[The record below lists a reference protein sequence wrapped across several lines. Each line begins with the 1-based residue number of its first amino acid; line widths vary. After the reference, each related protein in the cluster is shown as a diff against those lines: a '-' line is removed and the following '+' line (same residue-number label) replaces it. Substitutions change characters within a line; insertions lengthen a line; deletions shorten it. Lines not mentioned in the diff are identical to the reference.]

1 MNLDDSDT
9 SVERQR
15 NRSYSVERNSPRNS
29 PSSGSTYAEVASSR
43 SVRTQRTRKRRCI
56 NAFRRQNPDRAR
68 RCFEDAPVHHSPI
81 SLTRNHNHNR
91 RPLRELNHETETTML
106 MRMDVDTQQNQPN
119 QSNQSNPNQQIGVD
133 VMATNTNIA
142 IRTEEQ
148 LELEEMRDFHFN
160 IENDANLQDAME
172 DEFGDHSSSASASRS
187 PVRAHSDAV
196 DDVSASELTA
206 EYILSKL
213 YNYMKIS
220 EMSKY
225 GIRVFEMT
233 FSSYLPYLSEADL
246 TRLATSYWCNGQHFN
261 CMAAHRGDRIKST
274 IGIGHSVT
282 ATSISMAQSQFNSL
296 FRQQMR
302 GLRGQEMGDGPV
314 LTLRITSELLDA
326 AMQSGAS
333 VDKIEAMLLQK
344 RRDEGVPLV
353 TQRPFKGSH
362 SPSLMWGSS
371 AKAHNRGRQRF
382 YQTKYEKDFYLRNLK
397 HRFWNHEVLV
407 RVFIQ
412 NGWLTPNLADYAVK
426 TFVKSIYRRV
436 LQSQAATSPSGTTC
450 TRFSENFLHS
460 FFVSYFCLD
469 DIPKMYRAQ
478 IAAMNAK
485 IAKGG
490 DEAASTRHGK
500 ISEETLRRWCELVE
514 LLASRGAADARS
526 YRTEF
531 AQMIPLQYALKIGQ
545 NTFKIISSS
554 HRDKNRMLIPEHFL
568 REHNICVPDDIWD
581 VLVGYL

>member
-1 MNLDDSDT
+1 
-9 SVERQR
+9 
-15 NRSYSVERNSPRNS
+15 
-29 PSSGSTYAEVASSR
+29 
-43 SVRTQRTRKRRCI
+43 
-56 NAFRRQNPDRAR
+56 
-68 RCFEDAPVHHSPI
+68 
-81 SLTRNHNHNR
+81 
-91 RPLRELNHETETTML
+91 
-106 MRMDVDTQQNQPN
+106 
-119 QSNQSNPNQQIGVD
+119 
-133 VMATNTNIA
+133 
-142 IRTEEQ
+142 
-148 LELEEMRDFHFN
+148 
-160 IENDANLQDAME
+160 
-172 DEFGDHSSSASASRS
+172 
-187 PVRAHSDAV
+187 
-196 DDVSASELTA
+196 
-206 EYILSKL
+206 
-213 YNYMKIS
+213 
-220 EMSKY
+220 
-225 GIRVFEMT
+225 
-233 FSSYLPYLSEADL
+233 
-246 TRLATSYWCNGQHFN
+246 
-261 CMAAHRGDRIKST
+261 
-274 IGIGHSVT
+274 
-282 ATSISMAQSQFNSL
+282 
-296 FRQQMR
+296 
-302 GLRGQEMGDGPV
+302 MG
-314 LTLRITSELLDA
+314 
-326 AMQSGAS
+326 S

-344 RRDEGVPLV
+344 RRDEGIPLV
-353 TQRPFKGSH
+353 TQRNCSH
-362 SPSLMWGSS
+362 SHSSLMWGSS
-371 AKAHNRGRQRF
+371 ANNRGRQRF

-490 DEAASTRHGK
+490 AEAASTRHGK

-568 REHNICVPDDIWD
+568 SEHNICVPDDIWD
-581 VLVGYL
+581 VLVSYL

>member
-1 MNLDDSDT
+1 MS
-9 SVERQR
+9 
-15 NRSYSVERNSPRNS
+15 
-29 PSSGSTYAEVASSR
+29 
-43 SVRTQRTRKRRCI
+43 
-56 NAFRRQNPDRAR
+56 
-68 RCFEDAPVHHSPI
+68 
-81 SLTRNHNHNR
+81 
-91 RPLRELNHETETTML
+91 
-106 MRMDVDTQQNQPN
+106 MRMDVDVGSTDSPLSMRIENA
-119 QSNQSNPNQQIGVD
+119 SNQRSNQIS
-133 VMATNTNIA
+133 ATPETA
-142 IRTEEQ
+142 EEF
-148 LELEEMRDFHFN
+148 ETEEMRDFHFN
-160 IENDANLQDAME
+160 IENDANLLVIDDDGA
-172 DEFGDHSSSASASRS
+172 SSVSRS
-187 PVRAHSDAV
+187 PVRPNANTITDAA
-196 DDVSASELTA
+196 DDVSSSELTA

-261 CMAAHRGDRIKST
+261 CMAAHRGDRIKNTPSAT
-274 IGIGHSVT
+274 HSPSP
-282 ATSISMAQSQFNSL
+282 SIAQSQFNSIFGQSL
-296 FRQQMR
+296 RA
-302 GLRGQEMGDGPV
+302 LRGKGDHDDDKQV
-314 LTLRITSELLDA
+314 LALRITSELLDA

-344 RRDEGVPLV
+344 RRDEGIPLALN
-353 TQRPFKGSH
+353 QRSSM
-362 SPSLMWGSS
+362 SPSTLWNVKS
-371 AKAHNRGRQRF
+371 KDKGRQRF

-412 NGWLTPNLADYAVK
+412 NGWMTPNLADYAVK
-426 TFVKSIYRRV
+426 TFLKSIYRRV
-436 LQSQAATSPSGTTC
+436 LQSQATTSPSGKTKTC
-450 TRFSENFLHS
+450 TRFSESFLHS

-469 DIPKMYRAQ
+469 DIPKMYRQQ

-485 IAKGG
+485 IARGG

-514 LLASRGAADARS
+514 LLASRGAADGKS
-526 YRTEF
+526 YKAEF

-554 HRDKNRMLIPEHFL
+554 HRDKNRMLIPSDFMQ
-568 REHNICVPDDIWD
+568 HNICVPDDIWD

>member
-1 MNLDDSDT
+1 MNIDDIDDR
-9 SVERQR
+9 EEHEHRMH
-15 NRSYSVERNSPRNS
+15 RSYSVERQRNS

-43 SVRTQRTRKRRCI
+43 SVRTRRTRKRRCI
-56 NAFRRQNPDRAR
+56 NAFRRQHPDRAR
-68 RCFEDAPVHHSPI
+68 RCFEDASVHHREHSPETV
-81 SLTRNHNHNR
+81 SLTRNHNR
-91 RPLRELNHETETTML
+91 RPLSDLNHETETTML
-106 MRMDVDTQQNQPN
+106 MRMDVDTQQNQQIQHN
-119 QSNQSNPNQQIGVD
+119 ANSNQQTDVRVMPVD
-133 VMATNTNIA
+133 MATNTNIS
-142 IRTEEQ
+142 IHTEQTEEQ

-172 DEFGDHSSSASASRS
+172 DGLGGDHTSTSASHI
-187 PVRAHSDAV
+187 PVRTHTHGTGVV

-274 IGIGHSVT
+274 VAHSVT
-282 ATSISMAQSQFNSL
+282 ATSAAQSQFNSL

-302 GLRGQEMGDGPV
+302 GLRGQEMGDGDNPV

-353 TQRPFKGSH
+353 TAVGSGLWK
-362 SPSLMWGSS
+362 S
-371 AKAHNRGRQRF
+371 KDRGRQRF

-485 IAKGG
+485 IARGG

-554 HRDKNRMLIPEHFL
+554 HRDKNRMLIPEQFKVL
-568 REHNICVPDDIWD
+568 HNICVPDDIWD